1 MKEKKEKQELSIVIP
16 AFQKGK
22 CIKSTIKSLIDYF
35 PQAEIIVVNDGSFDN
50 TKEIQSIFKDR
61 IAYLEN
67 EINRGKGYSLRKGFA
82 RAQGEYIIFTD
93 ADLPFSVKDI
103 EKIFQNLKQGSL
115 ITIAHREK
123 FYNDKFYKKLLR
135 PFLYL
140 MLKILFGFQYS
151 DTQCGLKGFAKE
163 VGQKLFGA
171 TIVNGFAIDIEIL
184 YLAKKLGYP
193 VDEILVQ
200 QEVLSLSSSS
210 FNLKEML
217 KMVGDIFVIKFHTYG
232 L

>member
-1 MKEKKEKQELSIVIP
+1 MEEKKESQELSIVIP
-16 AFQKGK
+16 AFQKGGL
-22 CIKSTIKSLIDYF
+22 IQNTIKFLKDYF

-50 TKEIQSIFKDR
+50 TKEIRDIFKSQ
-61 IAYLEN
+61 IVYLEN

-103 EKIFQNLKQGSL
+103 EKIYQNLKQGSL
-115 ITIAHREK
+115 ITVARREK

-140 MLKILFGFQYS
+140 MLRMFFGFNYS
-151 DTQCGLKGFAKE
+151 DTQCGLKGFAKDP
-163 VGQKLFGA
+163 GKKILTA
-171 TIVNGFAIDIEIL
+171 TIIDGFAIDIEIL

-200 QEVLSLSSSS
+200 QEFFSPSLSG
-210 FNLKEML
+210 FNLKHIF
-217 KMVGDIFVIKFHTYG
+217 KMVWDIFVIRFHHYE